1 MLCKRP
7 FVASGILFGVWWWW
21 WCCSLPSIVSTP
33 WRPPAAFSSAH
44 WRIMIPRS
52 RRYQIDVQRTKSS
65 THLSTSS
72 NGNNIF
78 EKIARK
84 LGIKQS
90 MKQEFTSSTTTL
102 EDDSKQN
109 KGSVVR
115 TAARPYQTDGS
126 IPSSS
131 KYTTRKPSLPMI
143 SVSEEGV
150 SGDYNH
156 YRTAALKS
164 TPNRAISILTR
175 DVSAYI
181 NSLDNGYFASKGNS
195 VGYRDGDLG
204 ENVLIEGVD
213 FSFFQIGQRYRFSMQ
228 QNRGDKKTTTM
239 DDCIVEITEPMDPC
253 ANLCKLP
260 YINNPNI
267 ASAKER
273 VGRCQYLITALFQKE
288 GLRGWYAKVIQGGV
302 IHLGDSM
309 SLA

>member
-1 MLCKRP
+1 MLYRR
-7 FVASGILFGVWWWW
+7 FIASIILFGV
-21 WCCSLPSIVSTP
+21 CCTLPTIVSTP
-33 WRPPAAFSSAH
+33 WRPPAFQSSAH
-44 WRIMIPRS
+44 WRIMIPRHS
-52 RRYQIDVQRTKSS
+52 RRYQIDVQRTTSS
-65 THLSTSS
+65 TSLPTSS
-72 NGNNIF
+72 SKINNIF
-78 EKIARK
+78 DKIAKK

-90 MKQEFTSSTTTL
+90 MKQEFTSSTTTSK
-102 EDDSKQN
+102 DNTKQN

-131 KYTTRKPSLPMI
+131 KYTTRKNSMPMI
-143 SVSEEGV
+143 TVSEEGV

-213 FSFFQIGQRYRFSMQ
+213 FSFFQIGQRYKFSMGSQ
-228 QNRGDKKTTTM
+228 QSGGDKTKTTTM
-239 DDCIVEITEPMDPC
+239 DEVIVEITEPADPC

-273 VGRCQYLITALFQKE
+273 VGRCQYFITALFQKE
-288 GLRGWYAKVIQGGV
+288 GLRGWYAKVIQGGGA
-302 IHLGDSM
+302 IHLGDSV

>member
-1 MLCKRP
+1 M
-7 FVASGILFGVWWWW
+7 FIASSILFGV
-21 WCCSLPSIVSTP
+21 CCILPLIVSTP
-33 WRPPAAFSSAH
+33 WRPPAFQSSAH
-44 WRIMIPRS
+44 WRIMIPRHS
-52 RRYQIDVQRTKSS
+52 RRYQIDVQRTTSS
-65 THLSTSS
+65 TSLPTSS
-72 NGNNIF
+72 SSDNNIF
-78 EKIARK
+78 DKIAKK
-84 LGIKQS
+84 LGIKQQ

-126 IPSSS
+126 IPSST

-143 SVSEEGV
+143 TVSEEGV

-156 YRTAALKS
+156 YRTTALKS

-204 ENVLIEGVD
+204 ENVMIEGVD
-213 FSFFQIGQRYRFSMQ
+213 FSFFQIGQRYKFSMKSQ
-228 QNRGDKKTTTM
+228 QNGGDTKTTTM
-239 DDCIVEITEPMDPC
+239 DDVIVEITEPADPC

-273 VGRCQYLITALFQKE
+273 VGRCQYFITALFQKE
-288 GLRGWYAKVIQGGV
+288 GLRGWYARVVQGGV
-302 IHLGDSM
+302 IRLGDSV

>member
-1 MLCKRP
+1 MPRKHQMDIQRTT
-7 FVASGILFGVWWWW
+7 SST
-21 WCCSLPSIVSTP
+21 SLP
-33 WRPPAAFSSAH
+33 
-44 WRIMIPRS
+44 
-52 RRYQIDVQRTKSS
+52 
-65 THLSTSS
+65 TSS

-78 EKIARK
+78 DKIAKK

-90 MKQEFTSSTTTL
+90 MKQEFTSSTTTSK
-102 EDDSKQN
+102 DDTKQN
-109 KGSVVR
+109 RGSVVR

-126 IPSSS
+126 IPSST

-143 SVSEEGV
+143 SVTEEGV

-156 YRTAALKS
+156 YRTTALKS

-181 NSLDNGYFASKGNS
+181 NSLDNGYFSSKGNS

-213 FSFFQIGQRYRFSMQ
+213 FSFFQIGQRYRFSMGSQ
-228 QNRGDKKTTTM
+228 QSGGDKKTTTM
-239 DDCIVEITEPMDPC
+239 DDVIVEITEQMDPC

-273 VGRCQYLITALFQKE
+273 VGRCQYFITALFQKE

-302 IHLGDSM
+302 IHLGDSV

>member
-1 MLCKRP
+1 MCRP
-7 FVASGILFGVWWWW
+7 FIASGILFGV
-21 WCCSLPSIVSTP
+21 CCSLPSIVSTP
-33 WRPPAAFSSAH
+33 WRTPTAFQSSAH
-44 WRIMIPRS
+44 WRILVPRHS

-65 THLSTSS
+65 TTLSTSS
-72 NGNNIF
+72 SNVNNIF
-78 EKIARK
+78 DKIAKK
-84 LGIKQS
+84 LGITQS

-102 EDDSKQN
+102 EDDTKQN

-143 SVSEEGV
+143 SLTEGGV

-156 YRTAALKS
+156 YRTTALKS

-213 FSFFQIGQRYRFSMQ
+213 FSFFQIGQRYRFSMGSQ
-228 QNRGDKKTTTM
+228 QSGGEKKATTM
-239 DDCIVEITEPMDPC
+239 DDVIIEITEPMDPC

-273 VGRCQYLITALFQKE
+273 VGRCQYFITALFQKE

-302 IHLGDSM
+302 IRLGDSL